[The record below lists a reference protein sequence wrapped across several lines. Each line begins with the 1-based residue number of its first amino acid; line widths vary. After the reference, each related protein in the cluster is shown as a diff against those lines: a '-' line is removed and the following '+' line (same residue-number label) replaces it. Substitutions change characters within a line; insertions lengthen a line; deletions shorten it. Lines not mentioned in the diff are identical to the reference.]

1 MLKVG
6 KRMFGKEFWCLVAIK
21 NKICLLQLQY
31 KKERNAEIKRK
42 WLFDSSFDKKEA
54 ATKLISILPRKACL
68 LVSLPSEQFFYQQIS
83 IDDTFSQKE
92 RDTYIKD
99 KVQSE
104 FNAEAEELLLDTEV
118 VSKRDG
124 IIRYNLVAVN
134 KQSLSTLSAMHESCE
149 SKLVRLEST
158 HLTLAWLAKKQLVE
172 EPLVRELST
181 KEQPTRE
188 QSTKEQYWGV
198 VEFTSDTVYIVMYWG
213 SNLLCSKPFIL
224 SEYTND
230 NFSFA
235 VRLQQK
241 LKQLT
246 TLLNIKYKVTI
257 FVTPFVSSL
266 VSAIDSDDSFA
277 FIELSVAMYQ
287 EEETTA
293 ADAEQAE
300 FIASVLIYKAM
311 EVD

>member
-1 MLKVG
+1 MLFVV
-6 KRMFGKEFWCLVAIK
+6 R
-21 NKICLLQLQY
+21 
-31 KKERNAEIKRK
+31 
-42 WLFDSSFDKKEA
+42 
-54 ATKLISILPRKACL
+54 
-68 LVSLPSEQFFYQQIS
+68 YQQIS

-99 KVQSE
+99 RVQSE

-124 IIRYNLVAVN
+124 IIRYNLIAVN
-134 KQSLSTLSAMHESCE
+134 KQSLSTLSAMQESCE
-149 SKLVRLEST
+149 SKLIRLEST
-158 HLTLAWLAKKQLVE
+158 HLTLAWLANKQLVG
-172 EPLVRELST
+172 EPSVRELST
-181 KEQPTRE
+181 RE
-188 QSTKEQYWGV
+188 QSIKEQYWGV
-198 VEFTSDTVYIVMYWG
+198 VEFASDTVYIVIYWG

-224 SEYTND
+224 SEHTND

-246 TLLNIKYKVTI
+246 TLLNIKHKVTI

-277 FIELSVAMYQ
+277 FIELSVSIYQ

-293 ADAEQAE
+293 TDVGQAE
-300 FIASVLIYKAM
+300 FIASVLIYKVM